1 MVHHA
6 TDRCWLLGISFA
18 LSAGL
23 AACGSTS
30 APSSSAVTTVAI
42 PNDTEEVS
50 QDDTSETPE
59 LTMRLTAP
67 ACEQLVKHWDNG
79 DIEAA
84 LLLTDDLIATHE
96 AIAAPVDVAT
106 QCSEVLGEATSMA
119 LVDVSVILDEQ
130 ESAGSVSDRVLD
142 RFTQGECW
150 LLSGAYNTNALVGDI
165 FKDDLATDNIVG
177 QHCAGFLATDPNN
190 PAITALLGA
199 IAAETNLSS
208 QDCWLLR
215 GAYDAEIPQ
224 VKEAIG
230 DSPLTNPSLQ
240 SSCTAEFKG

>member
-1 MVHHA
+1 MVSHA
-6 TDRCWLLGISFA
+6 TDRCWLLGISIA

-23 AACGSTS
+23 AACASTS
-30 APSSSAVTTVAI
+30 APSSSTVTTMAI
-42 PNDTEEVS
+42 PNDPEEVS
-50 QDDTSETPE
+50 QDDSTETPD
-59 LTMRLTAP
+59 LALRLTAP

-79 DIEAA
+79 NIKAA
-84 LLLTDDLIATHE
+84 LLLTDDLMATHE
-96 AIAAPVDVAT
+96 AIAAPVDVAA
-106 QCSEVLGEATSMA
+106 QCADILREATSMA

-130 ESAGSVSDRVLD
+130 ESTGSVSDRVLA

-150 LLSGAYNTNALVGDI
+150 LLSGAYDTNALVADI

-190 PAITALLGA
+190 PAMTALLEA
-199 IAAETNLSS
+199 IAAETSLSS

-215 GAYDAEIPQ
+215 GAYDAAIPP

-230 DSPLTNPSLQ
+230 DAPLTHPSLQ

>member
-6 TDRCWLLGISFA
+6 TDRCWLLGIFIA

-30 APSSSAVTTVAI
+30 TPSSSTVTTMDI

-67 ACEQLVKHWDNG
+67 ACEQLVKHWDEGN
-79 DIEAA
+79 IEAA
-84 LLLTDDLIATHE
+84 LLLTGDLIATHE

-106 QCSEVLGEATSMA
+106 QCSEILREETSMA

-150 LLSGAYNTNALVGDI
+150 LLSGAYTTNDLVGDI

-177 QHCAGFLATDPNN
+177 QHCAGLLATDPDN
-190 PAITALLGA
+190 PALQALLGA
-199 IAAETNLSS
+199 IATETSLSN

-215 GAYDAEIPQ
+215 GAYDAAIPQ

-230 DSPLTNPSLQ
+230 DSPLTNPSVQ
-240 SSCTAEFKG
+240 SSCSAEFEG